1 MWHNINTHA
10 LGRVTFGDI
19 SYIPLW
25 FPTAANTPII
35 LFRKSKKF
43 SRKICRFLCSIYL
56 NFLSWNNFKFQ
67 VARALNLVSL
77 FIYSSIIVCIY
88 MYDMGAWVWRY
99 TCHGIR
105 EEVRGQLLRFSPSTQ
120 GSQDQMQVIWETN
133 AFTCWAILSTLH
145 NFFLNCL
152 RVNCRH
158 FDPSPLYRLSMYFL
172 RCQCSLVELRC
183 IIKYGV
189 HYQYSTGAY

>member
-1 MWHNINTHA
+1 MFLESMWHNINTHA

-35 LFRKSKKF
+35 LFRKSKKN
-43 SRKICRFLCSIYL
+43 SRKICRFLCNIYL

-88 MYDMGAWVWRY
+88 MFDMGAWVWRY

-105 EEVRGQLLRFSPSTQ
+105 EEVRGQLLWFLLLPKDCRIKCKLYGRQMPLLAEPSCQPSIT
-120 GSQDQMQVIWETN
+120 SFWIVWE
-133 AFTCWAILSTLH
+133 
-145 NFFLNCL
+145 
-152 RVNCRH
+152 
-158 FDPSPLYRLSMYFL
+158 
-172 RCQCSLVELRC
+172 
-183 IIKYGV
+183 
-189 HYQYSTGAY
+189 